1 MDHQAG
7 CGEKG
12 GVGSQLL
19 NREVK
24 YSPTPIPYLLVNQEP
39 APLDA
44 CFAALADP
52 TRRTMLQRLQA
63 GEASVSELAEPFAV
77 SLPAVM
83 KHIRVLEEAGLV
95 TTRKHGRTRHVRLR
109 AAPLGAANAWL
120 STYRRFWDERLD
132 ALQDLLELE
141 QEDNP

>member
-1 MDHQAG
+1 M
-7 CGEKG
+7 
-12 GVGSQLL
+12 
-19 NREVK
+19 
-24 YSPTPIPYLLVNQEP
+24 LVNQSP

-52 TRRTMLQRLQA
+52 TRRAILEQLQA
-63 GEASVSELAEPFAV
+63 GDASVSELADPFAF

-109 AAPLGAANAWL
+109 AGPLGAANAWL

-132 ALQDLLELE
+132 ALQDLLEK
-141 QEDNP
+141 EDTP